1 MSQNIFND
9 LLLGRIPMSDLFRK
23 DAVWL
28 KGAVIPGYDPT
39 VWRRDSMGSVIR
51 YSDYGDRESEYGWEQ
66 DHIDPDGPDDLRN
79 LQPLHWR
86 NNAWKSDKPLSSTP
100 FADLLKIA
108 SKK

>member
-9 LLLGRIPMSDLFRK
+9 LLLGRIPMADWRK
-23 DAVWL
+23 DAVWA
-28 KGAVIPGYDPT
+28 KGVAIPSYDLN

-51 YSDYGDRESEYGWEQ
+51 YSDYGDRDSEYGWEI
-66 DHIDPDGPDDLRN
+66 DHIDPNGPDDLLN

-86 NNAWKSDKPLSSTP
+86 NNASKSDKPVSFTP

-108 SKK
+108 SRK